1 MTWQKY
7 HSEIG
12 FIQQEMRI
20 LGHAIPAK
28 GKINFPAICKKIAK
42 NSLHYL
48 GH

>member
-7 HSEIG
+7 HSETG

-20 LGHAIPAK
+20 LGRVIPAI
-28 GKINFPAICKKIAK
+28 GKINFPVIHTTFAK

>member
-7 HSEIG
+7 HDEIG
-12 FIQQEMRI
+12 FIQLEMGI
-20 LGHAIPAK
+20 LRHAIPAK
-28 GKINFPAICKKIAK
+28 GKINFPVICKKIAK